1 MRRFIFGAIGGILVT
16 VIILASLAPILL
28 AAGGADFFNRDG
40 EEATEVRLASVA
52 VGTITRTINAPGEI
66 EARSRVEISAQVS
79 ARVVELPFEEGD
91 AVRAGDV
98 VVRLDDRDLSA
109 ALDATRAQ
117 MLADEARL
125 SGAQADLNE
134 AQTDAARQEG
144 LFETKDTSQATL
156 DAARTRLQRAESV
169 VAQIRHAI
177 AISQARIRQAER
189 DLDNT
194 IIRSPID
201 GVVTVLSAEVGELVV
216 VGTLNNP
223 GSVIMEIADLS
234 QMLVQTRIDESN
246 IASVEAGQPATVYV
260 NAFQGAEF
268 AAEVTF
274 VGLARQ
280 IWRDGSGYIEAE
292 VLLQDPGSRRLQ
304 TGLTAN
310 VDIRVETLEDVLK
323 VPSQAV
329 VDRRIEELP
338 TEVADNSPLI
348 DRTRTFARV
357 VYIYDTAE
365 GVAKVRPVEIG
376 ASDLTDT
383 VIVAGLEADEMVIVG
398 PFKALRDLED
408 GARVKREGDDEE
420 TGDDSDGDDGMSER
434 GDA

>member
-1 MRRFIFGAIGGILVT
+1 MKRFIFGALGGILVT
-16 VIILASLAPILL
+16 AVVAASILPLVLGSGAGDLL
-28 AAGGADFFNRDG
+28 SR
-40 EEATEVRLASVA
+40 EEKLATEVRLAPVA
-52 VGTITRTINAPGEI
+52 AGTLTRTINAPGEI
-66 EARSRVEISAQVS
+66 DARSRVEISAQVS
-79 ARVVELPFEEGD
+79 ARVVELPFQEGD
-91 AVRAGDV
+91 ALRSGDI

-109 ALDATRAQ
+109 ALDAARAQ

-125 SGAQADLNE
+125 AGAQADLNE
-134 AQTDAARQEG
+134 AQIDAARQEG

-156 DAARTRLQRAESV
+156 DAARTRLQRAEST

-201 GVVTVLSAEVGELVV
+201 GVVTVLSADVGELVV

-234 QMLVQTRIDESN
+234 QMLVTTRIDESN
-246 IASVEAGQPATVYV
+246 IALVEPGQPATVYV
-260 NAFQGAEF
+260 NAYPDAELPG
-268 AAEVTF
+268 EVTF
-274 VGLARQ
+274 VGLARKL
-280 IWRDGSGYIEAE
+280 WRDNSGYIEAE
-292 VLLQDPGSRRLQ
+292 VLLSDPGARRLQ

-310 VDIRVETLEDVLK
+310 VDIRVATLADVLK

-338 TEVADNSPLI
+338 GSVVDDSPLL

-357 VYIYDTAE
+357 VYVYDTAE
-365 GVAKVRPVEIG
+365 GVAKVRPVDIG
-376 ASDLTDT
+376 PSDLTDT
-383 VIVAGLEADEMVIVG
+383 VILGGLEGDEQVIVG
-398 PFKALRDLED
+398 PFKALRDLKD
-408 GARVKREGDDEE
+408 GMNVKPEGDDENAGE
-420 TGDDSDGDDGMSER
+420 IAAEDESEQ
-434 GDA
+434 GEA

>member
-1 MRRFIFGAIGGILVT
+1 MKRLVFGAIGGILVT
-16 VIILASLAPILL
+16 VVILASLAPVVIGSG
-28 AAGGADFFNRDG
+28 AADFLSREKD
-40 EEATEVRLASVA
+40 EATEVRLAPIEP
-52 VGTITRTINAPGEI
+52 GTLTRTINAPGEI
-66 EARSRVEISAQVS
+66 DARSRVEISAQVS
-79 ARVVELPFEEGD
+79 ARVVALPFEEGD
-91 AVRAGDV
+91 TVRSGDI

-109 ALDATRAQ
+109 ALDAARAQ

-125 SGAQADLNE
+125 SGASADLSE
-134 AQTDAARQEG
+134 AQIDASRQEG

-156 DAARTRLQRAESV
+156 DAAHARLKRAQSV
-169 VAQIRHAI
+169 VAQIGHAI

-194 IIRSPID
+194 VIRSPID

-234 QMLVQTRIDESN
+234 QMLVTTRIDESN
-246 IASVEAGQPATVYV
+246 IALVERGQPATVYV
-260 NAFQGAEF
+260 NAYPDASFPG
-268 AAEVTF
+268 EVAF

-280 IWRDGSGYIEAE
+280 LWRDGSGYIEAE
-292 VLLQDPGSRRLQ
+292 VLLNDPGTRRLQ

-310 VDIRVETLEDVLK
+310 VDILVETLDGVLK

-329 VDRRIEELP
+329 LDRRIEELP
-338 TEVADNSPLI
+338 PEVADGSPLI

-357 VYIYDTAE
+357 VYVYNEAE
-365 GVAKVRPVEIG
+365 GIARVRPVEIG
-376 ASDLTDT
+376 PSDLTDT
-383 VIVAGLEADEMVIVG
+383 VIESGLEAGERVIVG

-408 GARVKREGDDEE
+408 GGRVKPEAAGDDPASP
-420 TGDDSDGDDGMSER
+420 GRAASDEPR